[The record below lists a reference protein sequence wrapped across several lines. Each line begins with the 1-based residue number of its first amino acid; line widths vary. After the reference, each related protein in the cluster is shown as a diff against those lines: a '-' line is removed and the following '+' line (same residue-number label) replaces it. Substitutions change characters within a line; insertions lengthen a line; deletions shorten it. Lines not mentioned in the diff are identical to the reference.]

1 MKRPI
6 ENVSDQDNNTKTRQ
20 NGLRH
25 IYFGSIKTGF
35 VLILIVRPCFNR
47 VFNEEKFVFS
57 PNLVLFCTCTIHRSD
72 PNPLKFIG
80 TSKIVL
86 SIANAN

>member
-47 VFNEEKFVFS
+47 VFMFKFGIQFQFG
-57 PNLVLFCTCTIHRSD
+57 PI
-72 PNPLKFIG
+72 
-80 TSKIVL
+80 L
-86 SIANAN
+86 SISPSLSNL